1 MFYDSFSGNR
11 ENLAEHYPHGNA
23 VEFKNLPMSG
33 RRGKER
39 TAMVGARAPQW
50 EESRAFLSY
59 LARCPLGAGRGNFL
73 KRGAGRLEK
82 LHKSI
87 MTTTAI
93 QNNGEQDS
101 TPVRGESQLSE
112 QIKHWK
118 EKTRL
123 KKTHT
128 MKKEKDKP
136 ELQSTLQNVMHLVKS
151 RTTDI
156 KGSPSSGLDHEG
168 SPSSGLNHS
177 EQKNPRNLQ
186 KRAENMEI
194 PQIPSYIV
202 GGLLPGGPQ

>member
-1 MFYDSFSGNR
+1 
-11 ENLAEHYPHGNA
+11 
-23 VEFKNLPMSG
+23 
-33 RRGKER
+33 
-39 TAMVGARAPQW
+39 
-50 EESRAFLSY
+50 
-59 LARCPLGAGRGNFL
+59 
-73 KRGAGRLEK
+73 
-82 LHKSI
+82 

-93 QNNGEQDS
+93 HNNGEQDS

-123 KKTHT
+123 KKKRT
-128 MKKEKDKP
+128 MKKEEDKP

-186 KRAENMEI
+186 KRAKNMEI